1 MKTTL
6 IWMLVGALIGAVV
19 ASFIV
24 PPALSWYTSPGGLPQ
39 GAQIQSVVQ
48 IPEIIR
54 YATSHLIRG
63 QLIGGV
69 IGSVVGLG
77 IAFSPTFRRAS
88 EPWPEVASR
97 AGRGAVASDNARHA
111 ATTRREPSADRL
123 HVGRFSPCGTL
134 AQQSLPSGPLVIR
147 AFTLTFDPAGR
158 SRCQATAGRRWTA
171 RGRQAA
177 AKWRCS

>member
-6 IWMLVGALIGAVV
+6 IWMLFGALIGAAV

-54 YATSHLIRG
+54 YATTHLIRG

-69 IGSVVGLG
+69 IGAVVGLG
-77 IAFSPTFRRAS
+77 ISIFTHVP
-88 EPWPEVASR
+88 
-97 AGRGAVASDNARHA
+97 ARQRTA
-111 ATTRREPSADRL
+111 A
-123 HVGRFSPCGTL
+123 
-134 AQQSLPSGPLVIR
+134 
-147 AFTLTFDPAGR
+147 
-158 SRCQATAGRRWTA
+158 
-171 RGRQAA
+171 
-177 AKWRCS
+177 

>member
-6 IWMLVGALIGAVV
+6 IWMFVGALIGAVV

-63 QLIGGV
+63 QLIGAV
-69 IGSVVGLG
+69 IGAVVGLG
-77 IAFSPTFRRAS
+77 IGIFAHVPTRQRT
-88 EPWPEVASR
+88 VA
-97 AGRGAVASDNARHA
+97 
-111 ATTRREPSADRL
+111 
-123 HVGRFSPCGTL
+123 
-134 AQQSLPSGPLVIR
+134 
-147 AFTLTFDPAGR
+147 
-158 SRCQATAGRRWTA
+158 
-171 RGRQAA
+171 
-177 AKWRCS
+177 